1 MGHTVKIILQD
12 DLPGGKAY
20 AGDVLLFAQ
29 LVAIVLPFF

>member
-20 AGDVLLFAQ
+20 AGDVL
-29 LVAIVLPFF
+29 VAIVLPFF